1 MKLEGAQV
9 LLTGGGRG
17 LGRHMAE
24 RLAADGAQ
32 VWVLERDAALCTE
45 LQSAGLQALACDVSA
60 PEAVDNAL
68 AAAESQGAA
77 FSVLINNAGLIHS
90 EPLVNMLARGERA
103 HSIDSWQQVIG
114 SNLDSVFYVSRRV
127 IDRMMARR
135 IKGVVVSVS
144 SIAAQ
149 GNAGQSAYA
158 AAKAG
163 VNALT
168 RSWAKELGPLGY
180 RFGAVAP
187 GFIDTPSTRSALSE
201 SIVDQLKKKIP
212 LRRLGEPEAVYLAV
226 RQIVENDYLNGIVLD
241 VDGGLTL

>member
-1 MKLEGAQV
+1 MKLAGTDV

-24 RLAADGAQ
+24 RLAADGAR
-32 VWVLERDAALCTE
+32 VWALERDAVLCDE
-45 LQSAGLQALACDVSA
+45 LKAAGMQALACDVTNPA
-60 PEAVDNAL
+60 AIDATL
-68 AAAESQGAA
+68 QAAEAQGAA
-77 FSVLINNAGLIHS
+77 FAVLINNAGLIHS
-90 EPLVNMLARGERA
+90 EPLVNMLSRGERA
-103 HSIDSWQQVIG
+103 HSRDSWRTVLG
-114 SNLDSVFYVSRRV
+114 ANLDSVFYVTSRAV
-127 IDRMMARR
+127 DRMLAQR

-149 GNAGQSAYA
+149 GNAGQSAYS

-180 RFGAVAP
+180 RFAAVAP
-187 GFIDTPSTRSALSE
+187 GFIDTPSTRAALSE
-201 SIVDQLKKKIP
+201 PIIDQLKKKIP
-212 LRRLGEPEAVYLAV
+212 LRRLGEPESVYLAV
-226 RQIVENDYLNGIVLD
+226 RQIIENDYLNGIVLD

>member
-1 MKLEGAQV
+1 MKVEGTQV

-24 RLAADGAQ
+24 RLVEDGAQ
-32 VWVLERDAALCTE
+32 VWVLEREAALCAE
-45 LQSAGLQALACDVSA
+45 LEAAGLRALACDVSD
-60 PEAVDNAL
+60 PEAVDAAL
-68 AAAESQGAA
+68 EAAETQGAA

-90 EPLVNMLARGERA
+90 EPLVNMLSRSERA
-103 HSIDSWQQVIG
+103 HSRDSWRKVLAV
-114 SNLDSVFYVSRRV
+114 NLDSVFYVSSRV
-127 IDRMMARR
+127 IDRMMAKRL
-135 IKGVVVSVS
+135 KGVVISVS

-180 RFGAVAP
+180 RFAAVAP
-187 GFIDTPSTRSALSE
+187 GFIDTPSTRAALSE
-201 SIVDQLKKKIP
+201 AIVDQLKKKIP
-212 LRRLGEPEAVYLAV
+212 LRRLGEPESVYQAV